1 MPTSCQTS
9 CGRLFPPFAAPF
21 KYSTGEAWKR
31 YGGESRD
38 IEEIA
43 ASKVVI
49 LNVRAEM
56 GWENMAA
63 RHEKMRRGQ
72 QDRSGRAVREF
83 LKFFEL

>member
-1 MPTSCQTS
+1 MPNFPLQT
-9 CGRLFPPFAAPF
+9 FPPFAAPF

-31 YGGESRD
+31 NGGESRD
-38 IEEIA
+38 IGEIA

-63 RHEKMRRGQ
+63 RHEKMKRGQ
-72 QDRSGRAVREF
+72 QDRSGRAVKEF
-83 LKFFEL
+83 FKLFQL